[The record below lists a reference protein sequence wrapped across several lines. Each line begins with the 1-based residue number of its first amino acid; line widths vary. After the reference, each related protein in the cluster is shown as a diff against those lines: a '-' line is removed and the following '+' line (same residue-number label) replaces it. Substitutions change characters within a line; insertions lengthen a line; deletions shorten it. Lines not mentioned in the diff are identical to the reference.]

1 MKSFIYKTLCF
12 FGMLCVLNI
21 ASAQDIISRGGTLTV
36 NRDNGGGPNA
46 GEGSLKVIDNNTASK
61 FLINPFVSPLL
72 IQFECNAPAMAAQYS
87 MTSGGDAPERDP
99 KDWRLEG
106 SANGTD
112 WVLLDSRT
120 NQTFSGRGQT
130 RIFDVA
136 SPAEY
141 KFYRLNITAISS
153 PGLFQLAEWRLL
165 EGQPPAAP
173 TELQGSVLS
182 GGNILL
188 TWKRNANNDASTII
202 EKSTDGV
209 SFVTA
214 ATVNPTPTNFMAGD
228 LQPNTNYHFRVK
240 SVNRFG
246 ESAASNV
253 LMLQT
258 KSQSSELKSITQ
270 DGGKLTV
277 LLEHSSG
284 PTAGEGSPKLIDNNN
299 STKYLPLNAP
309 FPPTGL
315 WFQYEATVAYIPSA
329 YTIVTGNDATD
340 RDPRSWRFE
349 GSNDGQNW
357 TVLDTKANINIPQRN
372 FEAFYPVSTTEAFK
386 FFRLFVT
393 QNNGSTSTVAS
404 FQLSEWRVWGI
415 NPDAPIVPTNF
426 RITGRTITEVSLAWD
441 AAGSGG
447 VDIQRSEDGVS
458 FAVVDSVA
466 GGITTFTDNDLF
478 GGTQYWYRIR
488 SKGKPTNSVWTD
500 TASIFTDWDPLLP
513 LTPRELMATPLS
525 ENSIEISW
533 SDRSENETGF
543 DIERS
548 ANGSLFT
555 KIATVNADVTEYL
568 DEDAALTLATRYWY
582 RIRAING
589 NGTSFYSNIADAI
602 TLGQNTAP
610 SFDLIADTITCSAS
624 KQYTIPVTS
633 ITTGN
638 ESWQN
643 VTLSVLSSEQGVL
656 SQLDVSAIN
665 NGSAEITFTGRG
677 PRTPRDTTII
687 TVIATDNGGT
697 LNGGKNTF
705 SRTFRVIINPIRVS
719 ITANPGTQ
727 IARYSTTQ
735 LTASGAPNYAWDDS
749 AGIISPLNGASITV
763 KPTVNTTYKVTG
775 SNAEGCTADTTI
787 TVQLSAG
794 VLAEAVNILTP
805 NGDGKNDRWI
815 VWNINRY
822 PENTVSVFDR
832 SGRLV
837 FRQRNYSNN
846 WDGTFNGKPLQEG
859 AYYYVI
865 ELGTGIEPLKGTLT
879 LIRERK

>member
-1 MKSFIYKTLCF
+1 MKSFISKALCILLLLGAF
-12 FGMLCVLNI
+12 SNSM
-21 ASAQDIISRGGTLTV
+21 AQDITALGGTLTV
-36 NRDNGGGPNA
+36 NRDNSGGPNA
-46 GEGSLKVIDNNTASK
+46 GEGSLKVVDNNTSSK
-61 FLINPFVSPLL
+61 FLINPFVSPLWM
-72 IQFECNAPAMAAQYS
+72 QFECTAPATAAQYS
-87 MTSGGDAPERDP
+87 FTSGGDAPGRDP

-106 SANGTD
+106 SSNGTD
-112 WVLLDSRT
+112 WTLLDSRT

-130 RIFDVA
+130 RIFDIA
-136 SPAEY
+136 TPAEY
-141 KFYRLNITAISS
+141 KFYRVTITSVNGD
-153 PGLFQLAEWRLL
+153 PLFQLAEWRLF
-165 EGQPPAAP
+165 EAKVPVAP
-173 TELQGSVLS
+173 TELTGTVLS
-182 GGNILL
+182 GANINLA
-188 TWKRNANNDASTII
+188 WKRNANNDVTAVI
-202 EKSTDGV
+202 EKSTDGTN
-209 SFVTA
+209 FVVAGT
-214 ATVNPTPTNFMAGD
+214 TSPTPSSFSVID
-228 LQPNTNYHFRVK
+228 LQPGTTYQFRIRSGNK
-240 SVNRFG
+240 YGN
-246 ESAASNV
+246 SAPSNV
-253 LMLQT
+253 LTLQT
-258 KSQSSELKSITQ
+258 RNISSELKSITQ

-284 PTAGEGSPKLIDNNN
+284 ANSGEGSSKLIDNNN
-299 STKYLPLNAP
+299 STKYLPYNSP
-309 FPPTGL
+309 FPATGL
-315 WFQYEATVAYIPSA
+315 WMQYEATAAYIPSA

-340 RDPRSWRFE
+340 RDPRTWRFE

-357 TVLDTKANINIPQRN
+357 TVLDTKTNVSIPQRN
-372 FEAFYPVSTTEAFK
+372 FELFVPLTTSEGFR

-393 QNNGSTSTVAS
+393 QNNGSTNTVAS
-404 FQLSEWRVWGI
+404 FQMSEWRIWGI
-415 NPDAPIVPTNF
+415 NPNAPIVPTNF
-426 RITGRTITEVSLAWD
+426 QITGKTITTVALAWNS
-441 AAGSGG
+441 AGSAG
-447 VDIQRSEDGVS
+447 VDIQRSENGTS
-458 FAVVDSVA
+458 FAVVGSAAA
-466 GGITTFTDNDLF
+466 GATTYTDADLY

-488 SKGKPTNSVWTD
+488 SKGQPTNSVWTD
-500 TASIFTDWDPLLP
+500 TISVTTDWDPALP
-513 LTPRELMATPLS
+513 LTPRDLTATSLS
-525 ENSIEISW
+525 ENSIRINW
-533 SDRSENETGF
+533 SDRSANETGF
-543 DIERS
+543 EVERS
-548 ANGSLFT
+548 ANGTLFAR
-555 KIATVNADVTEYL
+555 IATVNADVTEYL
-568 DEDAALTLATRYWY
+568 DQDAALTVATRFWY
-582 RIRAING
+582 RIRAINAA
-589 NGTSFYSNIADAI
+589 GTSFYSNIANAI

-610 SFDLIADTITCSAS
+610 SFDVIADTMTCSAS

-633 ITTGN
+633 ITPGV
-638 ESWQN
+638 EAWQN
-643 VTLSVLSSEQGVL
+643 VTLTVMSSKSGVL
-656 SQLDVSAIN
+656 RQLDVAAVN
-665 NGSAEITFTGRG
+665 NGTSEITFTGRG
-677 PRTPRDTTII
+677 ARTGRDTTFV
-687 TVIATDNGGT
+687 TVVATDNGGT
-697 LNGGKNTF
+697 LNGGRNTF

-727 IARYSTTQ
+727 IARYSTAQ